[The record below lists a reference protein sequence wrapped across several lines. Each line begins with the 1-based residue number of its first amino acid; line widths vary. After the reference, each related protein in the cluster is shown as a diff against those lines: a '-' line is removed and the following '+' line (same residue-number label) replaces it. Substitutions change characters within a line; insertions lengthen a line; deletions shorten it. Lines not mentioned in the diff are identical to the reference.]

1 VVEPATKPLGP
12 VKPNKLK
19 ILIFAILFGGALGT
33 GVLLLSEMTDTSFRT
48 VEEVEATMGIK
59 VVGTVPSF
67 DPNVTWKKENS
78 KMRMTVM
85 AATGIFAVTVAILGF
100 YFYGKSTEKE
110 MIYMSRTEIIQ
121 K

>member
-1 VVEPATKPLGP
+1 
-12 VKPNKLK
+12 
-19 ILIFAILFGGALGT
+19 
-33 GVLLLSEMTDTSFRT
+33 VLLLSEMTDTSFRT
-48 VEEVEATMGIK
+48 VEEVEAAMGIK
-59 VVGTVPSF
+59 VVGTIPSF

-78 KMRMTVM
+78 KTRMTVM